1 MTSAERNEVMTA
13 EELAA
18 LPDDGWF
25 YELDSGRL
33 VRMAPASSRSGV
45 VTSRAHR
52 RISAFV
58 EDNDLGICGSAEL
71 GYVLARNPDRVR
83 VPDISFVRAERIPA
97 TGIPNAFWPG
107 PPDLAV
113 EVRSPTDRLTEVLR
127 KIADNLKAGKRLV
140 WLIEPYPRRATV
152 YRPDGSV
159 TVVGEDGVLDGE
171 DVLPGFQLRLAEVW
185 A

>member
-1 MTSAERNEVMTA
+1 MTA

-25 YELDSGRL
+25 YELDRGRL
-33 VRMAPASSRSGV
+33 VRVAPASSRSGV
-45 VTSRAHR
+45 VTARASR
-52 RISAFV
+52 RISNFV
-58 EDNDLGICGSAEL
+58 KDNELGFCGSAEL

-83 VPDISFVRAERIPA
+83 APDISFVRAERIPA

-113 EVRSPTDRLTEVLR
+113 EVRSPTNRLAEVLR
-127 KIADNLKAGKRLV
+127 KIADYLEAGTRLV
-140 WLIEPYPRRATV
+140 WLLEPDPRRAMV
-152 YRPDGSV
+152 YRADGAV